1 MNHRSQM
8 DAAAACAS
16 DDLAKALDPS
26 LSVSFTKPAH
36 TEHAEPSQ
44 ASSVWMSI
52 SAWMAHDSHDD
63 DPETWLLALPLLK
76 LHCQSCTSLQDRAH
90 GSNRHAC
97 LIQLL

>member
-52 SAWMAHDSHDD
+52 SA
-63 DPETWLLALPLLK
+63 
-76 LHCQSCTSLQDRAH
+76 
-90 GSNRHAC
+90 
-97 LIQLL
+97 